1 MPQFIKKPKYIQIY
15 EKILK
20 KIQSKKFDSNC
31 QISSENELSKEFNVN
46 RHTVRQALQLLK
58 DEGYIYTKK
67 GKGNFISNI
76 KLSYKITHKSNYSSQ
91 ILNLGYEP
99 NTKFLSAKIIKGSN
113 KLCKALELKRDS
125 EIIDLKLLRYANNL
139 PISISISY
147 FDALKF
153 HKILDYTDMKFF
165 SLYKVLSICYKELEI
180 IKESTIFEALIPT
193 LEEAKLLHMPQN
205 NPVLSTITIS
215 RDQDGNLVEYG
226 QTLFR
231 ADMCKVKVDL
241 I

>member
-1 MPQFIKKPKYIQIY
+1 MTQLIDKPRYIQLYENIL
-15 EKILK
+15 EKIEN
-20 KIQSKKFDSNC
+20 KKFDSDY
-31 QISSENELSKEFNVN
+31 QLPSENEFAKEFNVN

-67 GKGNFISNI
+67 GKGNFIANI
-76 KLSYKITHKSNYSSQ
+76 KLPYKITDKSNYSSQ
-91 ILNLGYEP
+91 ILDLGYEP
-99 NTKFLSAKIIKGSN
+99 NTKFLSAEIIKGSN
-113 KLCKALELKRDS
+113 KICKALELKRDS
-125 EIIDLKLLRYANNL
+125 EIIELKLLRFANEL

-153 HKILDYTDMKFF
+153 HKILDYKDIKPF

-180 IKESTIFEALIPT
+180 TKESTIFEALMPT
-193 LEEAKLLHMPQN
+193 LEEAKLLLMPQS
-205 NPVLSTITIS
+205 NPVLSTTTIS
-215 RDQDGNLVEYG
+215 RDQFGNIVEYG
-226 QTLFR
+226 QALFR